1 MTMTIRKFA
10 AALGLAVAFAF
21 AGSGGAAAD
30 YPERS
35 ITLVVP
41 FGAGGTNDI
50 VGRIVAEALGER
62 LGQPIVIDNR
72 PGAGGRVGTL
82 HASQQ
87 AADGYTLTMSSS
99 GTNAIGPMVQ
109 PDIGY
114 DPLTDFS
121 YVTLIAETP
130 YVLAVVQDSEF
141 ETLDDL
147 LAAARERPGELNFGT
162 AGVGSATHLAAELFL
177 DIADVD
183 MEHIPYGGSG
193 PASAALLGQE
203 VDFIFSSF
211 PGVISHVQSGE
222 ARLLG
227 VGSVER
233 APQVPDVPT
242 MREHGLEGYEATLW
256 ISIAGPAGIPDEV
269 VERLHSEITDIIEN
283 DEGVRQRLVD
293 NGASPVSSESPE
305 AVLELVRATQDRWRP
320 IIERTVEN

>member
-1 MTMTIRKFA
+1 MIMSIRNIA
-10 AALGLAVAFAF
+10 AAFGLAVAFAF

-87 AADGYTLTMSSS
+87 APDGYTLTMSSS
-99 GTNAIGPMVQ
+99 GTNAIGPIVQ

-114 DPLTDFS
+114 DPLTDFT

-130 YVLAVVQDSEF
+130 YVLAVINDSEF

-147 LAAARERPGELNFGT
+147 LAAARDRPGELNFGT

-177 DIADVD
+177 DISGVE

-211 PGVISHVQSGE
+211 PGVISHIQSGE

-227 VGSVER
+227 VGTLARV
-233 APQVPDVPT
+233 PQVPDVPT
-242 MREHGLEGYEATLW
+242 MHEQGLEGYEATLW
-256 ISIAGPAGIPDEV
+256 ITIAGPAGMPDEV
-269 VERLHSEITDIIEN
+269 VERLFSEITDIIEN
-283 DEGVRQRLVD
+283 DETVRQRLVE
-293 NGASPVSSESPE
+293 NGASPLSSESPE
-305 AVLELVRATQDRWRP
+305 SVLELVRATQDLWRP
-320 IIERTVEN
+320 IIERTIEN